1 VGPWETPR
9 RPPELSKDA
18 DECLRAKA
26 VARRDGL
33 ELLLIVSM
41 KEAVVVKR
49 VRGVSPGVIAVLPG
63 EAGRVKRRI
72 AQGLAGAGVL
82 ALDAAGRVWQW
93 VRGRGPV
100 EGGEQ
105 RSSLYRLIVL

>member
-1 VGPWETPR
+1 MSAAELREQKLAGRRPR
-9 RPPELSKDA
+9 RL
-18 DECLRAKA
+18 
-26 VARRDGL
+26 GL
-33 ELLLIVSM
+33 VSM